1 MLTNKIL
8 RNEKFILLFVVAFY
22 FNITSASYDAYFTV
36 CSDYAHKLA
45 TYYELAYGTDYYGV
59 YFSFYGD
66 CIEAAY

>member
-1 MLTNKIL
+1 MKKLTLLLIMIFSINL
-8 RNEKFILLFVVAFY
+8 SGAENE
-22 FNITSASYDAYFTV
+22 DYFTV

-59 YFSFYGD
+59 YFSVYGD